1 MLKVLNRLTK
11 QKDFDNV
18 YENGRSSF
26 DKILGM
32 KTAANGL
39 EHNRFAVVVGAKV
52 SKQAVK
58 RNLIKRRIR
67 GAVRSRLKNLQP
79 GNDCILI
86 ALPLIIGKEYSEI
99 ERTLDKHFARLRLYK
114 KA

>member
-1 MLKVLNRLTK
+1 MFKARNRLTK
-11 QKDFDNV
+11 QKNFDNV
-18 YENGRSSF
+18 YKNGRSSYN
-26 DKILGM
+26 KILGM
-32 KTAANGL
+32 KIAANELGY
-39 EHNRFAVVVGAKV
+39 NRFAVVVGTKV

-67 GAVRSRLKNLQP
+67 EVIRLRLEKLRS

-86 ALPLIIGKEYSEI
+86 ALPAIIDKEYSEI
-99 ERTLDKHFARLRLYK
+99 EKTIDKLLSRLRLYK